1 MAEIGAVAS
10 IITLVE
16 ATSTLVRVSRDLFLR
31 WRDAPEEIQALARR
45 LSFLDA
51 ELQSIQSAITNSH
64 PLLSNAIIRQ
74 SIEELVTDLLERLQ
88 KLQTLHSR
96 LDQHGKLRQKTKW
109 TVKDAAAVTKMLC
122 KIQEVEQRIANLMV
136 LAVM

>member
-64 PLLSNAIIRQ
+64 PLLSNAIIR
-74 SIEELVTDLLERLQ
+74 
-88 KLQTLHSR
+88 
-96 LDQHGKLRQKTKW
+96 
-109 TVKDAAAVTKMLC
+109 
-122 KIQEVEQRIANLMV
+122 
-136 LAVM
+136 